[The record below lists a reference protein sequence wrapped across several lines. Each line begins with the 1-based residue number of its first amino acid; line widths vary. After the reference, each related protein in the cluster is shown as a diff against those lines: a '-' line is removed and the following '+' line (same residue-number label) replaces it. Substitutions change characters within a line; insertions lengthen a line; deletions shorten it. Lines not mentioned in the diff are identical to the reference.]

1 MSHDTPATPV
11 VLSPERIVQLRA
23 ALDRAWSECLDELLA
38 EIDASDDTTD
48 LIAA

>member
-1 MSHDTPATPV
+1 MIHLLLATPV
-11 VLSPERIVQLRA
+11 TLSPERIAQVRA

-38 EIDASDDTTD
+38 EIDASDDTSD

>member
-1 MSHDTPATPV
+1 MSHNTPAHPV
-11 VLSPERIVQLRA
+11 TLSPERIAQVQA
-23 ALDRAWSECLDELLA
+23 ALDRAWSEALDELLA